1 VKRPSGVLLGN
12 VGARLGGLAC
22 LFVAT
27 LLVARDGGPTLVGV
41 YALLHVLPSLVAM
54 LVSCGLVVAA
64 TYFLAGPARGDTHLA
79 STIVTIAVGTGVVGA
94 ALWIVFAPALR
105 ALLLPDLSV
114 ALVTVA
120 GFCVLTRLVVTTAKS
135 CCQGTDDLPAAN
147 ALILLEEFMFLPVFV
162 GLSAAGASGNAS
174 VVVGLLIADVL
185 TSSLAWTRLLHR
197 GFFRG
202 AARPSRRLARQIAS
216 YGVRAQ
222 VGSVISQLNL
232 RLDFVL
238 LSAMTSPAVLGVYA
252 IASKFAE
259 LTRVLGM
266 SITYVLYPQ
275 FARVGATQAIA
286 HTRRLL
292 PAAATTTTALA
303 IALGVAAGAV
313 IPTLYGSAFTAAVS
327 PARIILLG
335 LALDGAAA
343 VVIALL
349 FGIGRPGRN
358 SLAMGAGLIV
368 TVVLDVLLIP
378 RYAELGGAVASAC
391 AYATTTLALLVF
403 FRLELRQ
410 ASGGRRRRF
419 QRLFSSAS

>member
-1 VKRPSGVLLGN
+1 VRRPSGALLGN

-27 LLVARDGGPTLVGV
+27 LLVAREGGPTLVGI

-64 TYFLAGPARGDTHLA
+64 TYFLAGPTRDDTHLPA
-79 STIVTIAVGTGVVGA
+79 TIVAIAIGAGVAGT
-94 ALWIVFAPALR
+94 ALWIALAPALR
-105 ALLLPDLSV
+105 SLLLPDLSIGLV
-114 ALVTVA
+114 AVA

-147 ALILLEEFMFLPVFV
+147 ALILLEEFMFLPAFV
-162 GLSAAGASGNAS
+162 ALSAAGVGGNAS
-174 VVVGLLIADVL
+174 VVVGLLAADVV
-185 TSSLAWTRLLHR
+185 TSSLAWTRLFRR
-197 GFFRG
+197 GFFRD
-202 AARPSRRLARQIAS
+202 AARPSGRLAQRIAS

-222 VGSVISQLNL
+222 VGSLISQLNL

-275 FARVGATQAIA
+275 FARIGATQAIA
-286 HTRRLL
+286 RARRLL
-292 PAAATTTTALA
+292 PSAAAATAALA
-303 IALGVAAGAV
+303 VALGVAAGLL
-313 IPTLYGSAFTAAVS
+313 IPTLYGSAFSAAVS

-391 AYATTTLALLVF
+391 AYATTTIALLVF
-403 FRLELRQ
+403 FWLELRQ
-410 ASGGRRRRF
+410 PSTGRRRRF